1 MSWLPRSFL
10 PRTLLLRTFLLLT
23 ILMLISV
30 LAWFAIFSSY
40 EREPRARQLT
50 QLLVSVVNLTRAA
63 LISAE
68 PGKRQDLLGELSERE
83 GIRIYPADDGDII
96 EPLPDLPVLLMAQE
110 RLRAELGPAT
120 RLALQRNG
128 EAALFVSF
136 RIEDD
141 DEYWVALPRERI
153 ERTIPWQWLGWG
165 AAALLLS
172 LAGAWLIMFR
182 VTRPLKAFAAAA
194 REIGRGLTPAPV
206 AENGPE
212 EMATLARTFN
222 QMSRDLARL
231 DADRALILA
240 GISHDLRTP
249 LARLRM
255 GIEMSGADA
264 LTREG
269 MEVDVEEMDKTIG
282 QFLDFARADGGEA
295 LQEVD
300 IAGLLE
306 EMADQYRR
314 RGYNTATNFAA
325 APPAAPITNPIQL
338 RPQALR
344 RAVGNLIE
352 NALRYA
358 GDDKPVTLTL
368 SGARGEICIDIADRG
383 PGIPAAEADR
393 LKLPFTRLET
403 ARSNAGGA
411 GLGLAI
417 VDRIVRSHGGR
428 FDLLPRDGGG
438 LIARITLPAKPS

>member
-1 MSWLPRSFL
+1 MSWLSRSLL

-23 ILMLISV
+23 ILMLLSV

-63 LISAE
+63 LVSAE

-83 GIRIYPADDGDII
+83 GIRIYPADDNDVI
-96 EPLPDLPVLLMAQE
+96 EPLPEQPILQMAQE
-110 RLRAELGPAT
+110 QLQTQLGPAT
-120 RLALQRNG
+120 RLALLRNG

-153 ERTIPWQWLGWG
+153 ERSIPWQWLGWG

-172 LAGAWLIMFR
+172 LAGAWLIVFR
-182 VTRPLKAFAAAA
+182 VTRPLQAFAAAA
-194 REIGRGLTPAPV
+194 REIGRGRTPAPV

-222 QMSRDLARL
+222 QMSCDLARL

-264 LTREG
+264 MTREG

-282 QFLDFARADGGEA
+282 QFLDFARVDGGEA
-295 LQEVD
+295 AQESDVAALLDD
-300 IAGLLE
+300 IA
-306 EMADQYRR
+306 AQYRR
-314 RGYNTATNFAA
+314 RGYVVETDFS
-325 APPAAPITNPIQL
+325 APPLAPLPV

-358 GDDKPVTLTL
+358 GEDQSVTLGL
-368 SGARGEICIDIADRG
+368 SSARGELRIDIADRG
-383 PGIPAAEADR
+383 PGIPTAEADR

-438 LIARITLPAKPS
+438 LVARITLQLKPS

>member
-1 MSWLPRSFL
+1 MSLLPRSLL

-40 EREPRARQLT
+40 EREPHARQLT

-172 LAGAWLIMFR
+172 LFGAWLIMFR
-182 VTRPLKAFAAAA
+182 VTRPLQAFAAAA
-194 REIGRGLTPAPV
+194 REIGRGRTPAPV

-282 QFLDFARADGGEA
+282 QFLDFARVDGGEA
-295 LQEVD
+295 LQEID
-300 IAGLLE
+300 LPAMLE
-306 EMADQYRR
+306 DVASQYRR
-314 RGYNTATNFAA
+314 RGYVVEGDFATAMQ
-325 APPAAPITNPIQL
+325 PASITL

-344 RAVGNLIE
+344 RTIVNLIE

-358 GDDKPVTLTL
+358 GEDLPVTLSL
-368 SGARGEICIDIADRG
+368 RGAKGEIGIDIADRG

-403 ARSNAGGA
+403 ARSNTGGA